1 MLPVKGKNCRI
12 PQEEKGYKMK
22 KIVYYRREYI
32 DKYRCIDYPCI
43 DFVIN
48 DVPAFKQ
55 GDLFYFKKDN
65 FNYLVLSKGN
75 DGNYYI

>member
-1 MLPVKGKNCRI
+1 MTNK
-12 PQEEKGYKMK
+12 K

-32 DKYRCIDYPCI
+32 DKYSCIDYPCI
-43 DFVIN
+43 AFVVN
-48 DVPAFKQ
+48 DVPFKQ

>member
-1 MLPVKGKNCRI
+1 MTNK
-12 PQEEKGYKMK
+12 K

-32 DKYRCIDYPCI
+32 DKYSCIDYPCI
-43 DFVIN
+43 DFVVN
-48 DVPAFKQ
+48 DVPLKQ
-55 GDLFYFKKDN
+55 GNLFYFKKDN

>member
-1 MLPVKGKNCRI
+1 
-12 PQEEKGYKMK
+12 MK

-32 DKYRCIDYPCI
+32 DKFRCIDYPCV

-48 DVPAFKQ
+48 DTPSFKQ

-65 FNYLVLSKGN
+65 FNYLVLSKGD

>member
-1 MLPVKGKNCRI
+1 MTNK
-12 PQEEKGYKMK
+12 K

-32 DKYRCIDYPCI
+32 DKYSCIDYPCI
-43 DFVIN
+43 DFVVN
-48 DVPAFKQ
+48 DVPFKQ

>member
-1 MLPVKGKNCRI
+1 
-12 PQEEKGYKMK
+12 MK

-32 DKYRCIDYPCI
+32 DKYSCIDYPVV
-43 DFVIN
+43 DFVVN
-48 DVPAFKQ
+48 DTPAFKQ
-55 GDLFYFKKDN
+55 GDLFYFKQDN

>member
-1 MLPVKGKNCRI
+1 MTNK
-12 PQEEKGYKMK
+12 K
-22 KIVYYRREYI
+22 KIVDYRREYT
-32 DKYRCIDYPCI
+32 DKYSCIDYPCF
-43 DFVIN
+43 DFVVN
-48 DVPAFKQ
+48 AVPFKQ